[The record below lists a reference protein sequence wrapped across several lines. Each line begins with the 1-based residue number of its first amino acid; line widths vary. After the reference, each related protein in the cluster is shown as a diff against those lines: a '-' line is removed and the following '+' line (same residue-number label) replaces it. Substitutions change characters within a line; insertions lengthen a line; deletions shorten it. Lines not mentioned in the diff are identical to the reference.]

1 MNALTYEIR
10 SAAALA
16 GVRPVKSA
24 TRAKGFWARAWDALI
39 EARMRQA
46 ERELRM
52 HLHLIPADVLR
63 ESGLLARYKDADKLP
78 FVK

>member
-1 MNALTYEIR
+1 MNALTYEMR
-10 SAAALA
+10 SAAATVA
-16 GVRPVKSA
+16 SA
-24 TRAKGFWARAWDALI
+24 TPRNAATKSIWARLWDALI

-46 ERELRM
+46 EREIRM

-63 ESGLLARYKDADKLP
+63 QSGLFANYKDANKLP

>member
-1 MNALTYEIR
+1 MNALTYEMR
-10 SAAALA
+10 SAAAA
-16 GVRPVKSA
+16 VTTAPRNTATKSI
-24 TRAKGFWARAWDALI
+24 WARLWDALI

-46 ERELRM
+46 EREIRM

-63 ESGLLARYKDADKLP
+63 QSGLFANYKDANKLP

>member
-16 GVRPVKSA
+16 GARPVKSA
-24 TRAKGFWARAWDALI
+24 TKGFWARAWDALI

-52 HLHLIPADVLR
+52 YLHLIPADVLR

>member
-10 SAAALA
+10 SAAAA
-16 GVRPVKSA
+16 VGAATPRETATKSI
-24 TRAKGFWARAWDALI
+24 WARLWDALI

-46 ERELRM
+46 EREIRM

-63 ESGLLARYKDADKLP
+63 ESGFFANYKSADKLP